1 MPVKL
6 ILHDSVEVQN
16 SSKNCGQRDG
26 QTDRET
32 DRLRGRQN
40 CLLAIGGGHW
50 SLWSVWLSSAARIS
64 RWRCVFTARACA
76 ENAFV
81 LRKTQASSAP
91 RYRSPASVCF
101 SVNWPKTRFEF
112 RKQITAFYS
121 RARGCICC
129 MCAALCS
136 AVQCSAVWCI
146 SICVSAT
153 YPHYICSYIYASQ
166 LVISVEFR
174 VVVAFFF
181 CLYVFRFCVSLKNS
195 HRVCVCVCLPPVRLN
210 LSVVITSTTRHAI
223 PADTRQLTN
232 RATRRQPVIQTQS
245 TCPSN

>member
-1 MPVKL
+1 MRV
-6 ILHDSVEVQN
+6 HGESVRGKCICAK
-16 SSKNCGQRDG
+16 KNLGQ
-26 QTDRET
+26 
-32 DRLRGRQN
+32 
-40 CLLAIGGGHW
+40 
-50 SLWSVWLSSAARIS
+50 LSGSPPP
-64 RWRCVFTARACA
+64 
-76 ENAFV
+76 
-81 LRKTQASSAP
+81 L

-129 MCAALCS
+129 MCAAQCS

-174 VVVAFFF
+174 VVVAFF
-181 CLYVFRFCVSLKNS
+181 LPLRFPFLRELKKFAPC
-195 HRVCVCVCLPPVRLN
+195 VCVCVCLPPVRLT